1 MVGVVK
7 KRGSL
12 SDSYRAAWSEIKAA
26 KMFIWIIVGIFV
38 LSGIFGFVQWES
50 LTAFDEILRALV
62 AQVEGM
68 GAWELTWFIFQNNV
82 TSALLGLVFGVAFGI
97 FPVINA
103 LTNGAVLGYVLRLTA
118 NISGVQ
124 EFWRLLPHGIFELPA
139 IFISLGLGLR
149 LGGFAFA
156 GKGLRWKMLKER
168 LGKALWVFVLVVLP
182 LLLVAAVIEGILI
195 SAGV

>member
-1 MVGVVK
+1 MVKKK
-7 KRGSL
+7 KRGS
-12 SDSYRAAWSEIKAA
+12 SGRYAEAWAEIRAAK
-26 KMFIWIIVGIFV
+26 KFIWIIVAVF
-38 LSGIFGFVQWES
+38 LFSGLFGYVQWES
-50 LTAFDEILRALV
+50 LTGFDELLAQLV

-68 GAWELTWFIFQNNV
+68 GTWELVWFIFQNNV
-82 TSALLGLVFGVAFGI
+82 TSALLGLVLGVAFGI

-118 NISGVQ
+118 NVSGVQ

-139 IFISLGLGLR
+139 IFLALGLGLR

-156 GKGLRWKMLKER
+156 GPGLRWNTLKDR
-168 LGKALWVFVLVVLP
+168 LGKGLWVFVLVILP

-195 SAGV
+195 GMGL